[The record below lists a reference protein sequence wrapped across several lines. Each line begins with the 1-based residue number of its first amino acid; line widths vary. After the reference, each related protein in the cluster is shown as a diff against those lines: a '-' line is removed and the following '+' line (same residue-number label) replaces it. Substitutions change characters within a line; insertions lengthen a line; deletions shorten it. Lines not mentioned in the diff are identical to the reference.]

1 MAGKRFFPDG
11 IPAEKKCLII
21 NNLNDRNGAR
31 LSRPEM
37 SGEPFYVDGQW
48 YVDPSTDRIRAGDRE
63 TKVEPRVMGV
73 LCHLAARPGQVVS
86 REELEAEVWAGM
98 VVGYD
103 ALTSAIIKLRK
114 AFDDDSRN
122 PRIIETVSKRGYRL
136 IAPVSPANPAAVEK
150 SPSLPAKGKA
160 GLWIGAVLVVAIAA
174 ALAWFVGRHEA
185 PTVIKRDQPALVVL
199 PFNDL
204 TVDGKQNYLAE
215 GITEDIATDVSKY
228 SGIQVIARYSAQ
240 VYRRNKPALADLRKE
255 LGVTYVVS
263 GSVQKSDQR
272 VRVNV
277 ELVDAVSGKQL
288 WAERFDTKRQDLFE
302 VQDNIRSRV
311 VEALAIPLTDE
322 EKRYAARRYTNSLEA
337 YNAFTQARAS
347 YARHTR
353 EASVQARQYLQTAL
367 AIDPGFARAYS
378 LLALTHVDDFRF
390 NWSKDPMESVR
401 QAEAAALKAID
412 LDKQLPQAHWVLG
425 YIYLFGLKRQDEAI
439 KQGLQTL
446 EIDPNHADGH
456 MLLAATYIYVG
467 KPELT
472 LQYAAQ
478 AMRLNPHYPSQYPSM
493 MGYAY
498 YFLGNHEEARKY
510 LDQAIMMNPGRVPP
524 TVYSIANLAASGDIA
539 GAQWQLE
546 NLRLPDR
553 DFNINDW
560 AARQPFASK
569 ELLDKVADDLRKAIV
584 IRD

>member
-1 MAGKRFFPDG
+1 
-11 IPAEKKCLII
+11 
-21 NNLNDRNGAR
+21 
-31 LSRPEM
+31 M
-37 SGEPFYVDGQW
+37 SGEPFFVDGEW
-48 YVDPSTDRIRAGDRE
+48 YVDPSMDRIRAGDRE

-73 LCHLAARPGQVVS
+73 LCYLAARPGQVVP

-136 IAPVSPANPAAVEK
+136 IAPVSPAHPAAVEK
-150 SPSLPAKGKA
+150 APKPPTRSKT
-160 GLWIGAVLVVAIAA
+160 GLWLGAGILVTVAA
-174 ALAWFVGRHEA
+174 ALSWFVGHHEA
-185 PTVIKRDQPALVVL
+185 PTVIERDQPALVVL
-199 PFNDL
+199 PFTDL
-204 TVDGKQNYLAE
+204 TADGKQNYLAE
-215 GITEDIATDVSKY
+215 GITEDIATDLSKY
-228 SGIQVIARYSAQ
+228 SGLRVIARYSAQ

-255 LGVTYVVS
+255 LGVNYVVS
-263 GSVQKSDQR
+263 GSVQKSEQR

-288 WAERFDTKRQDLFE
+288 WAERFDTQQPDLFE
-302 VQDNIRSRV
+302 VQDNIRHRV

-322 EKRYAARRYTNSLEA
+322 EKRFAARRYTNSLEA
-337 YNAFTQARAS
+337 YNAFALARAS

-353 EASVQARQYLQTAL
+353 EASMQARQYLQTAL
-367 AIDPGFARAYS
+367 AIDPRFARAYS

-390 NWSKDPMESVR
+390 NWSKDASASVQ
-401 QAEAAALKAID
+401 QAEEAALKAIE
-412 LDKQLPQAHWVLG
+412 LDNQLPQAHWVLG
-425 YIYLFGLKRQDEAI
+425 YIYLFGLKRQDDAI
-439 KQGLQTL
+439 EQGLQTL
-446 EIDPNHADGH
+446 AIDPNHADGH
-456 MLLAATYIYVG
+456 MLLAATYIYIG

-472 LQYAAQ
+472 LQYASQ

-524 TVYSIANLAASGDIA
+524 TVYSIANLAASGDIE
-539 GAQWQLE
+539 GAQWQME
-546 NLRLPDR
+546 NLRLLDR
-553 DFNINDW
+553 NFDINDW
-560 AARQPFASK
+560 AARQAFARK
-569 ELLDKVADDLRKAIV
+569 DLLDKVTDDLRKAIV
-584 IRD
+584 IHD

>member
-1 MAGKRFFPDG
+1 
-11 IPAEKKCLII
+11 
-21 NNLNDRNGAR
+21 
-31 LSRPEM
+31 M
-37 SGEPFYVDGQW
+37 SGEPFYIDGNW

-73 LCHLAARPGQVVS
+73 LCYLAARPGQVVP

-136 IAPVSPANPAAVEK
+136 IAPVTPANPAAVEK
-150 SPSLPAKGKA
+150 APNLPAKSKT
-160 GLWIGAVLVVAIAA
+160 GLWIGAVLLVAVAA
-174 ALAWFVGRHEA
+174 VLSWFVGHRE
-185 PTVIKRDQPALVVL
+185 TSTIIERDQPALVVL

-204 TVDGKQNYLAE
+204 TSDGKQNYLAE
-215 GITEDIATDVSKY
+215 GITEDIATDLSKY

-255 LGVTYVVS
+255 LGVNYVVS

-288 WAERFDTKRQDLFE
+288 WAERFDTQQQDLFE
-302 VQDNIRSRV
+302 VQDNIRHRV

-322 EKRYAARRYTNSLEA
+322 EKRFAARRYTNSVEA
-337 YNAFTQARAS
+337 YTAFTLARAS

-353 EASVQARQYLQTAL
+353 EASVQARKHLETAL
-367 AIDPGFARAYS
+367 AIDPDFARAYS
-378 LLALTHVDDFRF
+378 LLALTHADDFRF
-390 NWSKDPMESVR
+390 NWSKDPMTSVHE
-401 QAEAAALKAID
+401 AEEAALKAID

-425 YIYLFGLKRQDEAI
+425 YIYLFLKRQNDAI
-439 KQGLQTL
+439 EQGLQTL
-446 EIDPNHADGH
+446 AIDPNHADGH

-472 LQYAAQ
+472 LQYASQ

-524 TVYSIANLAASGDIA
+524 TVYSIANLAASGDIE
-539 GAQWQLE
+539 GAQWQME
-546 NLRLPDR
+546 NLRLLDR